1 MAPRTLTCPAAT
13 GDGPLDLPAHPFLT
27 MMISMRFKRATA
39 SRFVLSLLTTS
50 ALCTVWVS
58 TGAIADD
65 LTISDGQTSPVS
77 TSAGDG
83 TGPGDITIEGGGSV
97 EVESGVAVTLDSN
110 NSVVNNGLIENTAIQ
125 DATGLLV
132 DGAGGDLAGSI
143 TNSGAISIPGPDEDN
158 AAFDTDVNNFGI
170 RMTGPGSLTGS
181 LINNAGGDISVGGNA
196 SFGVAIGTDMTGDVL
211 NDGRIATSGENSVPV
226 SVTGALTGD
235 IQNRGTISASG
246 LDAIGLYLGNSMTGT
261 ITNEGN
267 ITAGRGAQRD
277 LDGTLIQ
284 ELGGEAAVWIAGS
297 AGGGFLNA
305 GNEVTEDLEPD
316 LPDDDPALEIIDA
329 QMQVIGP
336 GNILRVQPGG
346 PGGTLSDISIGAVGT
361 GDDAYGIINRGLMS
375 VGANVEGVP
384 VEGVMIGGLVSGG
397 TIYSVTVAGGIHNQG
412 GDIRAGTIDSSAV
425 AIRIRDHATVPELRN
440 SGDIIG
446 LTTDSTEDVNDGIVG
461 DLGGDAYGLLVDQQ
475 GSISSVVNTGVIEA
489 NAAGS
494 TSGAYAIVDRSGS
507 ITNFFNS
514 GDILA
519 GIREGA
525 TGVTIAL
532 DVRSSA
538 NDITFAN
545 SGTMQGDVYL
555 GNGSDTFTS
564 SGGSITGSLIS
575 LAGGNDVVTLSDTSV
590 TGTIAFTTGTKTV
603 NLNNATLV
611 GGISQTGAII
621 DMTVNNSDWTIG
633 AEAAADLRTIDIQG
647 GTTLR
652 IEVDGVNNRAG
663 TLSAT
668 ATAFLAPDTTIV
680 PVLRSFIQS
689 EQTFVLVEANQLTA
703 DLTFDAETVAST
715 SYMHTVSVV
724 EDPDSDNRI
733 LLNVRRRTADELG
746 LTTNVGTLFESA
758 NAAFSQDSDLF
769 TDLAAI
775 TEQQSFESALLQFL
789 PNTSN
794 AVMQSAIDQQNMA
807 FGAINRRLD
816 RVPARGFY
824 RDRPSVW
831 IQPMGHYAKRKTSG
845 EQLGYTTWSGGI
857 AIGYDQKI
865 GLNTRGG
872 IAYTQL
878 WSFPDRLDSFDE
890 PIEYSSSQLSGYVRT
905 GNSIR
910 HLQGGVTFG
919 YDNLNT
925 EREVVFDT
933 VNRRIFGDTDGY
945 QFGSSVQLA
954 LGTRTGTW
962 SLVPLASLKYLYV
975 HQGSYTETGGGNGL
989 NMVFDSRNT
998 DSLRTSLGGAVRK
1011 TYFQEDQTTSLE
1023 FEGRANYTR
1032 EFMSGIRDIDV
1043 TFAAGGAPFVLEGMP
1058 LTQDVFSLGFGV
1070 FYKNDHATVALDY
1083 DGEKASGYTAH
1094 TAAVTVRFRF

>member
-1 MAPRTLTCPAAT
+1 
-13 GDGPLDLPAHPFLT
+13 
-27 MMISMRFKRATA
+27 
-39 SRFVLSLLTTS
+39 V
-50 ALCTVWVS
+50 
-58 TGAIADD
+58 ADD
-65 LTISDGQTSPVS
+65 LTISDSQSSPVS
-77 TSAGDG
+77 TAAGDG
-83 TGPGDITIEGGGSV
+83 SGPGTITIESGGSV
-97 EVESGVAVTLDSN
+97 EVESGVAATLNSDN
-110 NSVVNNGLIENTAIQ
+110 NIINNGLIDNASISN
-125 DATGLLV
+125 ATGILI
-132 DGAGGDLAGSI
+132 DGTVGNLSGSV
-143 TNSGAISIPGPDEDN
+143 TNSGAISVPGPEEDT
-158 AAFDTDVNNFGI
+158 AAFDTDVDNFGI
-170 RMTGPGSLTGS
+170 RAVGPGTWTGS
-181 LINNAGGDISVGGNA
+181 LVNDASGDITVGGNA
-196 SFGVAIGTDMTGDVL
+196 SFGISISTDMVGDIL
-211 NDGRIATSGENSVPV
+211 NDGRILTTGETSRAI
-226 SVTGALTGD
+226 SVTGALTGNV
-235 IQNRGTISASG
+235 QNRGSIAASG
-246 LDAIGLYLGNSMTGT
+246 LNAIGIEIGDTMTGS
-261 ITNEGN
+261 ITNEGT
-267 ITAGRGAQRD
+267 ITSGRSAQRD
-277 LDGTLIQ
+277 FTDGTLIE
-284 ELGGEAAVWIAGS
+284 ELGGDTAILINSTVT
-297 AGGGFLNA
+297 GGFLNT
-305 GNEVTEDLEPD
+305 GNRVSEDLEPD
-316 LPDDDPALEIIDA
+316 LDADDPARDIIDA
-329 QMQVIGP
+329 QVQVIGP
-336 GNILRVQPGG
+336 GNILRVETGATP
-346 PGGTLSDISIGAVGT
+346 SDISIGAFGT
-361 GDDAYGIINRGLMS
+361 GDEAYGIINRGLMS

-384 VEGVMIGGLVSGG
+384 VEGLTFSGLVSGG
-397 TIYSVTVAGGIHNQG
+397 TIYSVNVDGGIFNDG

-425 AIRIRDHATVPELRN
+425 AIRIGDYVTVPELRN
-440 SGDIIG
+440 SGDING
-446 LTTDSTEDVNDGIVG
+446 LTTDSTEDLDDGIIG
-461 DLGGDAYGLLVDQQ
+461 DLGGDAYGLLIDQQ
-475 GSISSVVNTGVIEA
+475 GSISSIVNTGVIEA

-494 TSGAYAIVDRSGS
+494 TSGAFAIADRSGS

-514 GDILA
+514 GEVLA
-519 GIREGA
+519 DIREGA
-525 TGVTIAL
+525 SGTTIAL
-532 DVRSSA
+532 DVRSSG
-538 NDITFAN
+538 NDITFFN
-545 SGTMQGDVYL
+545 SGTMRGDVYL

-564 SGGSITGSLIS
+564 TGGSITGSLIS

-603 NLNNATLV
+603 SLNNATLV

-621 DMTVNNSDWTIG
+621 DMTVNNADWTIG
-633 AEAAADLRTIDIQG
+633 AEAAANLRTIDIQG

-663 TLSAT
+663 TLRAT
-668 ATAFLAPDTTIV
+668 TTANLASDTTIV

-703 DLTFDAETVAST
+703 NLTFDEEIIAST
-715 SYMHTVSVV
+715 SYMHTASVV
-724 EDPDSDNRI
+724 QDPDNDNRI

-746 LTTNVGTLFESA
+746 LTTNVGIIFESA
-758 NAAFSQDSDLF
+758 NQAFSQDSALF

-775 TEQQSFESALLQFL
+775 TEQQSFESTVLQFL

-878 WSFPDRLDSFDE
+878 WSFPDSLDSFDE

-910 HLQGGVTFG
+910 HLQGSVTLG

-933 VNRRIFGDTDGY
+933 IDRRVLGDTNGY
-945 QFGSSVQLA
+945 QFGSSIQLA

-962 SLVPLASLKYLYV
+962 SMVPLASLKYLYV
-975 HQGSYTETGGGNGL
+975 HQGSYTETGGGDGL
-989 NMVFDSRNT
+989 NLAFDSKNT
-998 DSLRTSLGGAVRK
+998 DSLRASLGGAVRK
-1011 TYFQEDQTTSLE
+1011 TFFQEDQTTSLE
-1023 FEGRANYTR
+1023 FEGRASYTR
-1032 EFMSGIRDIDV
+1032 EFMSGIRDIDL

-1058 LTQDVFSLGFGV
+1058 LTQDVMSLGFGV

-1094 TAAVTVRFRF
+1094 TTAVTVRFRF

>member
-1 MAPRTLTCPAAT
+1 
-13 GDGPLDLPAHPFLT
+13 
-27 MMISMRFKRATA
+27 MMISMRFNRTTA
-39 SRFVLSLLTTS
+39 SRFVHQLLTTT
-50 ALCTVWVS
+50 AVYAAWTA
-58 TGAIADD
+58 TIANADD
-65 LTISDGQTSPVS
+65 LTISDRQTTAVS
-77 TSAGDG
+77 TANGDG
-83 TGPGDITIEGGGSV
+83 SGPGTITIEGGGSV
-97 EVESGVAVTLDSN
+97 EVESGVGVTLNSD
-110 NSVVNNGLIENTAIQ
+110 NSVVNNGLIENTGVQ
-125 DATGLLV
+125 DATGILV
-132 DGAGGDLAGSI
+132 DGSAGDLAGSV
-143 TNSGAISIPGPDEDN
+143 TNSGAISVLGPEEDT

-170 RMTGPGSLTGS
+170 RMIGPGSLTGS
-181 LINNAGGDISVGGNA
+181 LVNNAAGDITVGGNA
-196 SFGVAIGTDMTGDVL
+196 SIGVLVGTNMTGDIL
-211 NDGRIATSGENSVPV
+211 NEGRIATSGENSIPL
-226 SVTGALTGD
+226 SVTGALTGN
-235 IQNRGTISASG
+235 IQNRGTLSASG
-246 LDAIGLYLGNSMTGT
+246 LDGIGLYLGNTMTGA

-267 ITAGRGAQRD
+267 ITSGRGAQRD
-277 LDGTLIQ
+277 FDGTLIQ
-284 ELGGEAAVWIAGS
+284 ELGGESAVWIAGS
-297 AGGGFLNA
+297 VGGGFLNA
-305 GNEVTEDLEPD
+305 GNSVTEDLEPD
-316 LPDDDPALEIIDA
+316 LPADDPARDINDA
-329 QMQVIGP
+329 QIQVIGP
-336 GNILRVQPGG
+336 GNILRIQPGG
-346 PGGTLSDISIGAVGT
+346 PGGTLSNISIGAVGA
-361 GDDAYGIINRGLMS
+361 GDDAYGVINRGLMS

-397 TIYSVTVAGGIHNQG
+397 TIYSVTVAGGIHNDG

-425 AIRIRDHATVPELRN
+425 AIRVRDHATVPELRN
-440 SGDIIG
+440 SGDIVG
-446 LTTDSTEDVNDGIVG
+446 LTTDSTEDLDDGIIG

-475 GSISSVVNTGVIEA
+475 GSVSSIVNTGVIEA
-489 NAAGS
+489 NAGGS

-514 GDILA
+514 GDVVA
-519 GIREGA
+519 DIRDGASGA
-525 TGVTIAL
+525 TVAL
-532 DVRSSA
+532 DVRTSA
-538 NDITFAN
+538 NDITFFN
-545 SGTMQGDVYL
+545 SGTMRGDVYL

-564 SGGSITGSLIS
+564 TGGSITGSLIS
-575 LAGGNDVVTLSDTSV
+575 LAGGTDTVTLADTSV
-590 TGTIAFTTGTKTV
+590 IGTIAFTTGTKSV
-603 NLNNATLV
+603 SLDNATLV
-611 GGISQTGAII
+611 GGVSQTGAII

-633 AEAAADLRTIDIQG
+633 AEAAANLRTIDIRG
-647 GTTLR
+647 GSTLR

-668 ATAFLAPDTTIV
+668 TTAFLAPDTTIV

-724 EDPDSDNRI
+724 EDPTSDNRI

-746 LTTNVGTLFESA
+746 LTTNVGTIFESA
-758 NAAFSQDSDLF
+758 SAAFSQDSALF

-775 TEQQSFESALLQFL
+775 TEQQAFESALLQFL

-794 AVMQSAIDQQNMA
+794 AVMQSAIDQQNMS

-878 WSFPDRLDSFDE
+878 WSFPDSLNSFDE
-890 PIEYSSSQLSGYVRT
+890 PIEYSSSQINGYVRT

-910 HLQGGVTFG
+910 HLQGGVTLG
-919 YDNLNT
+919 YDNVNT

-933 VNRRIFGDTDGY
+933 INRRIFGDTDGY

-954 LGTRTGTW
+954 LGSRSGTW
-962 SLVPLASLKYLYV
+962 SMVPLASLKYLYV

-989 NMVFDSRNT
+989 NMQFESSNT
-998 DSLRTSLGGAVRK
+998 DSLRATLGGAVRK
-1011 TYFQEDQTTSLE
+1011 TFFQEDSTTSLE

-1032 EFMSGIRDIDV
+1032 EFMSGVRDIDV
-1043 TFAAGGAPFVLEGMP
+1043 TFAAGGTPFVLEGMP